1 MVESVSFRVYNALNL
16 RSVTRTIFRNT
27 MKFKLK
33 DAVNPVKEN
42 QINNQRQIIS
52 VAVALPVHDTFS
64 YSVPMHLAPQAC
76 PGKRVLVPFG
86 RRTVTG
92 YLVGP
97 AQEPT
102 NKIDSM
108 EIKHIL
114 DVLDDTPLFPETMI
128 PFFKWIAAYYMHPLG
143 QVIHTALP
151 AGLNLTDIAIL
162 TIGEAGVAASA
173 SSPLSPLEGMILSVL
188 AKRPAAIKQLQ
199 KEIGQPVS
207 WALIHQMRQRGWIQ
221 VDRQIKSRQIRP
233 KTVRWVTVKET
244 TPALGRLSVQRKII
258 QSALVTEGD
267 LTIPELKARIP
278 TAPALVRAMQK
289 AGQVSVYEK
298 TVYRDPFGDPITPD
312 TPPRLTAEQAEAVN
326 AMAPLLGQGFKTVL
340 LAGVTGSGKTEVYLR
355 LTQAAMD
362 KGLRVLVLVPEIALI
377 SQTERRFRARFG
389 ETVAVLHSGLSQGER
404 YDQWLR
410 IANADATIA
419 IGARSCIFAPF
430 GNVGLIIV
438 DEEHDASYKQEGG
451 LSYNARDLAVVRAR
465 HHNALAILG
474 SATPSVQSWY
484 NVGVG
489 KYETA
494 GLTRR
499 VNRQPLP
506 AIQTV
511 DLAHSRDDRGIRRY
525 ITAPLQQEIQK
536 TLDDGNQA
544 LIFLNRRGFAAF
556 PICGQCGQPIRCKNC
571 DISLTLHKRANAF
584 RCHYCGFSKAAVS
597 TCPSCRSEKIRLL
610 GVGTEKIQ
618 EAMTQLFPEAR
629 VARMDRDTMTR
640 KGSIVNLLKDLK
652 HRRIDILVGTQMVA
666 KGHDFPGITLVG
678 VVCADLTLNFPDF
691 RAGERTFQLLA
702 QVAGRAG
709 RGDQPGRVILQTYNP
724 DHFSI
729 LAAKK
734 QDFKAFFDQEIGFRK
749 ALGYPPFSRMI
760 AVRISSKN
768 PQQAAAHAKAL
779 GENCRKLLTADGPF
793 HPQVQVMGPIEAPL
807 SRIAKHHR
815 WQIIVKS
822 PDTTMLHRFAYEL
835 ILDRRATPAARQIKV
850 SVDVDPFFLM

>member
-1 MVESVSFRVYNALNL
+1 M
-16 RSVTRTIFRNT
+16 T
-27 MKFKLK
+27 
-33 DAVNPVKEN
+33 PVKEN
-42 QINNQRQIIS
+42 QRSHHRHIVS
-52 VAVALPVHDTFS
+52 VAVALPVHDTFC
-64 YSVPMHLAPQAC
+64 YSIPAHLAPQAC

-102 NKIDSM
+102 DKIDPM

-128 PFFKWIAAYYMHPLG
+128 PFFQWIAAYYMHPLG

-151 AGLNLTDIAIL
+151 AGLNLADIAVL
-162 TIGEAGVAASA
+162 TIGEAGAEAVAT
-173 SSPLSPLEGMILSVL
+173 PHPSPLEKIVLSAL
-188 AKRPAAIKQLQ
+188 AKRPAGIKQLQ

-221 VDRQIKSRQIRP
+221 VDRQIKARQIRP
-233 KTVRWVTVKET
+233 KTVRWVTVKQT
-244 TPALGRLSVQRKII
+244 APASERFSVQRKII
-258 QSALVTEGD
+258 RNLLETEGD
-267 LTIPELKARIP
+267 LSVPELKTRVP

-289 AGQVSVYEK
+289 AGQVTVYEK
-298 TVYRDPFGDPITPD
+298 TVYRDPFGDPIEPD
-312 TPPRLTAEQAEAVN
+312 IPPRLTAEQAEAVST
-326 AMAPLLGQGFKTVL
+326 MAPLLGQGFKTVL

-355 LTQAAMD
+355 LTQAALD

-377 SQTERRFRARFG
+377 SQIERRYRARFG
-389 ETVAVLHSGLSQGER
+389 ETVAILHSGLSQGER

-430 GNVGLIIV
+430 GDVGLIIV

-484 NVGVG
+484 NVSVG

-494 GLTRR
+494 RLTRR
-499 VNRQPLP
+499 INRQPLP
-506 AIQTV
+506 AIQIV
-511 DLAHSRDDRGIRRY
+511 DLSQSRDDRGIRRY
-525 ITAPLQQEIQK
+525 ITEPLQQEIKK

-544 LIFLNRRGFAAF
+544 LIFLNRRGFSAF
-556 PICGQCGQPIRCKNC
+556 AICGHCGQPLRCKNC

-597 TCPSCRSEKIRLL
+597 TCPSCGSDKIRLL

-618 EAMTQLFPEAR
+618 EAMTHLFPGAR
-629 VARMDRDTMTR
+629 VARMDRDTTTR

-729 LAAKK
+729 LAAKD

-760 AVRISSKN
+760 AVRISGKDSK
-768 PQQAAAHAKAL
+768 QAAAHARAL
-779 GENCRKLLTADGPF
+779 GENCRKLLAADGPYCGRI
-793 HPQVQVMGPIEAPL
+793 QVMGPIEAPL

-815 WQIIVKS
+815 WQILVKS
-822 PDTTMLHRFAYEL
+822 PHTAMLHRFAYEL
-835 ILDRRATPAARQIKV
+835 ILDHRAAPAGRQVKV
-850 SVDVDPFFLM
+850 TVDVDPFFLM

>member
-1 MVESVSFRVYNALNL
+1 M
-16 RSVTRTIFRNT
+16 I
-27 MKFKLK
+27 
-33 DAVNPVKEN
+33 PVKEN
-42 QINNQRQIIS
+42 QIIHHRHIVS
-52 VAVALPVHDTFS
+52 VAVALPVHDAFS
-64 YSVPMHLAPQAC
+64 YSVPAHLAPLAC

-86 RRTVTG
+86 RRRVTG

-97 AQEPT
+97 AVEPT
-102 NKIDSM
+102 DKIDPM

-162 TIGEAGVAASA
+162 TIGEAGVVAAAS
-173 SSPLSPLEGMILSVL
+173 PHPSPLEKIVLSAL
-188 AKRPAAIKQLQ
+188 AKRPAGIKQLQ
-199 KEIGQPVS
+199 KVIDQPVS

-221 VDRQIKSRQIRP
+221 VDRQIKARQIRP

-244 TPALGRLSVQRKII
+244 TPASDRLSVQRKII
-258 QSALVTEGD
+258 RNALETEGD
-267 LTIPELKARIP
+267 LSVPELKTRVP
-278 TAPALVRAMQK
+278 TAAALVRAMQK
-289 AGQVSVYEK
+289 AGQVAVYEK
-298 TVYRDPFGDPITPD
+298 TVYRDPFGDPIEPD
-312 TPPRLTAEQAEAVN
+312 IPPRLTEEQVEAVSV
-326 AMAPLLGQGFKTVL
+326 MAPLLGQGFKTVL

-355 LTQAAMD
+355 LTQAALD
-362 KGLRVLVLVPEIALI
+362 KGLGVLVLVPEIALI

-410 IANADATIA
+410 IAKADATIA

-430 GNVGLIIV
+430 GDVGLIIV

-484 NVGVG
+484 NVSVG

-494 GLTRR
+494 SLTRR

-506 AIQTV
+506 TIQTV
-511 DLAHSRDDRGIRRY
+511 DLARSRDDRGIRRY

-556 PICGQCGQPIRCKNC
+556 PICGHCGQPLRCKNC

-597 TCPSCRSEKIRLL
+597 TCPSCGSERIRLL

-640 KGSIVNLLKDLK
+640 KGSIVKLLKDLK

-724 DHFSI
+724 EHFSI
-729 LAAKK
+729 LAAKE
-734 QDFKAFFDQEIGFRK
+734 QDFKAFFNQEIGFRK
-749 ALGYPPFSRMI
+749 ALGYPPYTRMI
-760 AVRISSKN
+760 AVRISGKD
-768 PQQAAAHAKAL
+768 PQQAAAHARAL
-779 GENCRKLLTADGPF
+779 GEHCREILAVDGPF
-793 HPQVQVMGPIEAPL
+793 HGRIQVMGPIEAPL
-807 SRIAKHHR
+807 SRIANHHR
-815 WQIIVKS
+815 WQILVKS
-822 PDTTMLHRFAYEL
+822 PDTAKLHGFAHEL
-835 ILDRRATPAARQIKV
+835 ILGRQATSAGRQIKV
-850 SVDVDPFFLM
+850 TVDVDPFFLM

>member
-1 MVESVSFRVYNALNL
+1 M
-16 RSVTRTIFRNT
+16 
-27 MKFKLK
+27 
-33 DAVNPVKEN
+33 PVKEN
-42 QINNQRQIIS
+42 QLSHHRHIVS
-52 VAVALPVHDTFS
+52 VAVALPVHDTFC
-64 YSVPMHLAPQAC
+64 YSIPEPLAPHAC

-97 AQEPT
+97 AEEPT
-102 NKIDSM
+102 DKIDPM

-128 PFFKWIAAYYMHPLG
+128 PFFQWIAAYYMHPLG

-151 AGLNLTDIAIL
+151 AGLNLADIAVL
-162 TIGEAGVAASA
+162 TIGGAGAEAVAT
-173 SSPLSPLEGMILSVL
+173 PHPSPLEKIVLSAL
-188 AKRPAAIKQLQ
+188 AKRPAGIKQLQ

-207 WALIHQMRQRGWIQ
+207 WALIHQLRQRGWIQ
-221 VDRQIKSRQIRP
+221 VDRQIKARQIRP
-233 KTVRWVTVKET
+233 KTVRWVTVKQT
-244 TPALGRLSVQRKII
+244 APASERFSVQRKII
-258 QSALVTEGD
+258 RNLLETKGD
-267 LTIPELKARIP
+267 LSVPELKTRVP

-289 AGQVSVYEK
+289 AGQVTVYEK
-298 TVYRDPFGDPITPD
+298 TVYRDPFGDPIEPD
-312 TPPRLTAEQAEAVN
+312 IPPRLTAEQAEAVS

-355 LTQAAMD
+355 LTQAALD

-377 SQTERRFRARFG
+377 SQIERRYRARFG
-389 ETVAVLHSGLSQGER
+389 ETVAILHSGLSQGER
-404 YDQWLR
+404 YDQWIR

-430 GNVGLIIV
+430 GDVGLIIV

-465 HHNALAILG
+465 HHNALTILG

-484 NVGVG
+484 NVSVG
-489 KYETA
+489 KYATA
-494 GLTRR
+494 RLTRR
-499 VNRQPLP
+499 INRQPLP
-506 AIQTV
+506 AIQIV
-511 DLAHSRDDRGIRRY
+511 DLSQSRDDRGIRRY
-525 ITAPLQQEIQK
+525 ITAPLQQAIKK

-544 LIFLNRRGFAAF
+544 LIFLNRRGFSAF
-556 PICGQCGQPIRCKNC
+556 VICGHCGQPLRCKNC

-597 TCPSCRSEKIRLL
+597 TCPSCGSDKIRLL

-618 EAMTQLFPEAR
+618 EAMTHLFPEAR

-709 RGDQPGRVILQTYNP
+709 RGDRPGRVILQTYNP
-724 DHFSI
+724 NHFSI
-729 LAAKK
+729 LAAKD

-760 AVRISSKN
+760 AVRISGKDSK
-768 PQQAAAHAKAL
+768 QAAAHARAL
-779 GENCRKLLTADGPF
+779 GENCRKLLTADGPYCGRI
-793 HPQVQVMGPIEAPL
+793 QVMGPIEAPL

-815 WQIIVKS
+815 WQILVKS
-822 PDTTMLHRFAYEL
+822 QHTAMLHRFAYEL
-835 ILDRRATPAARQIKV
+835 ILDHRAAPAGRQVKV
-850 SVDVDPFFLM
+850 TVDVDPFFLM

>member
-1 MVESVSFRVYNALNL
+1 MVESVSFWVYNALNL
-16 RSVTRTIFRNT
+16 QFAMGKSVRKT
-27 MKFKLK
+27 LK
-33 DAVNPVKEN
+33 SIPKNSVRPVKAN
-42 QINNQRQIIS
+42 QLTNHRHIVS
-52 VAVALPVHDTFS
+52 VAVALPVHDTFH
-64 YSVPMHLAPQAC
+64 YSVPAHLASQAC
-76 PGKRVLVPFG
+76 PGKRALVPFG

-97 AQEPT
+97 AGEPT
-102 NKIDSM
+102 DKIDAM

-114 DVLDDTPLFPETMI
+114 DVLDDAPLFPETML

-151 AGLNLTDIAIL
+151 GGLNLADIAIL
-162 TIGEAGVAASA
+162 TIGKAGVAAAA
-173 SSPLSPLEGMILSVL
+173 SSPLSPLEGMILSAL
-188 AKRPAAIKQLQ
+188 AERPASIKQLQ
-199 KEIGQPVS
+199 KLIGQPVS
-207 WALIHQMRQRGWIQ
+207 WALIHQMRQREWLQ
-221 VDRQIKSRQIRP
+221 VDRQIKARQIRP
-233 KTVRWVTVKET
+233 KTIRWVTIKQTV
-244 TPALGRLSVQRKII
+244 PPSDRLSVQRQII
-258 QSALVTEGD
+258 RNALEAEGD
-267 LTIPELKARIP
+267 LTIPELKNRIP
-278 TAPALVRAMQK
+278 TAASLVRAMQK
-289 AGQVSVYEK
+289 AGQVAIYEK
-298 TVYRDPFGDPITPD
+298 TVYRDPFGDPIEPD
-312 TPPRLTAEQAEAVN
+312 IPPRLTAEQAEAVA
-326 AMAPLLGQGFKTVL
+326 AMAPQLGQGFKTVL

-355 LTQAAMD
+355 LTQAALD

-389 ETVAVLHSGLSQGER
+389 ETVAVLHSSLSQGER

-430 GNVGLIIV
+430 GDVGLIIV
-438 DEEHDASYKQEGG
+438 DEEHDTSYKQEGG

-484 NVGVG
+484 NVSVG

-511 DLAHSRDDRGIRRY
+511 DLAQSRDDRGIRRY

-544 LIFLNRRGFAAF
+544 LIFLNRRGFSAF

-571 DISLTLHKRANAF
+571 DISLTLHKRVNAF

-597 TCPSCRSEKIRLL
+597 TCPSCGSEKIRLL

-618 EAMTQLFPEAR
+618 EAMSQLFPAAR

-724 DHFSI
+724 GHFSI
-729 LAAKK
+729 LAAKN
-734 QDFKAFFDQEIGFRK
+734 QDFKAFFNQEIAFRK
-749 ALGYPPFSRMI
+749 TLGYPPFSRMI
-760 AVRISSKN
+760 AVRISGKASK
-768 PQQAAAHAKAL
+768 QAAAHARAL
-779 GENCRKLLTADGPF
+779 GETCRKLLAADGPY
-793 HPQVQVMGPIEAPL
+793 HPQVQVMGPLEAPL
-807 SRIAKHHR
+807 PRIANHHR
-815 WQIIVKS
+815 WQILVKS
-822 PDTTMLHRFAYEL
+822 PDTTLLHRFAYEL
-835 ILDRRATPAARQIKV
+835 ILDHRAAPVGRQVRV

>member
-1 MVESVSFRVYNALNL
+1 
-16 RSVTRTIFRNT
+16 

-33 DAVNPVKEN
+33 DAVSPVKQN
-42 QINNQRQIIS
+42 QIGHHRQIVS
-52 VAVALPVHDTFS
+52 VAVALPVYDIFS
-64 YSVPMHLAPQAC
+64 YSIPAHLAPHAC
-76 PGKRVLVPFG
+76 PGKRALVPFG

-92 YLVGP
+92 YLIGAAREP
-97 AQEPT
+97 ASR
-102 NKIDSM
+102 IDPL

-114 DVLDDTPLFPETMI
+114 DVLDDTPLFPATMI

-143 QVIHTALP
+143 QVINTALP
-151 AGLNLTDIAIL
+151 SGLNLADIAVL
-162 TIGEAGVAASA
+162 TLGEAGVQALA
-173 SSPLSPLEGMILSVL
+173 SSPLSPLEGIILSTL
-188 AKRPAAIKQLQ
+188 AKRPAGIKQLQ

-207 WALIHQMRQRGWIQ
+207 WALVHKMRQRGWIQ
-221 VDRQIKSRQIRP
+221 MDRQVKARQVQP
-233 KTVRWVTVKET
+233 KTIRWVTVNNIA
-244 TPALGRLSVQRKII
+244 PVSAGLSLQRQNIRH
-258 QSALVTEGD
+258 LLETEGD
-267 LTIPELKARIP
+267 LSIPVLRSRIP
-278 TAPALVRAMQK
+278 TAPTLIRAMQK
-289 AGQVSVYEK
+289 AGQVAVYEK
-298 TVYRDPFGDPITPD
+298 TVYRDPFGDAIEPD
-312 TPPRLTAEQAEAVN
+312 TPPSLTAEQAEAVST
-326 AMAPLLGQGFKTVL
+326 MAPMLGNGFKTVL
-340 LAGVTGSGKTEVYLR
+340 LAGVTGSGKTEIYLR
-355 LTQAAMD
+355 LTQAALD

-410 IANADATIA
+410 IAKADATIA

-430 GNVGLIIV
+430 GDVGLIIV
-438 DEEHDASYKQEGG
+438 DEEHDTSYKQEGG

-484 NVGVG
+484 NVTVG

-511 DLAHSRDDRGIRRY
+511 DLSRSRDDRGIRRY
-525 ITAPLQQEIQK
+525 ITAPLQQAIRE

-544 LIFLNRRGFAAF
+544 LIFLNRRGFSAF
-556 PICGQCGQPIRCKNC
+556 PICGHCGQPIRCKNC

-584 RCHYCGFSKAAVS
+584 RCHYCGFSKAAAS
-597 TCPSCRSEKIRLL
+597 TCPSCGSDKIRLL

-618 EAMTQLFPEAR
+618 EAMNQLFPEAR
-629 VARMDRDTMTR
+629 VARMDRDTMAR
-640 KGSIVNLLKDLK
+640 KGSIVTLLKDLK

-724 DHFSI
+724 KHFSI
-729 LAAKK
+729 LAARD
-734 QDFKAFFDQEIGFRK
+734 QDFKAFFNHEIGFRK
-749 ALGYPPFSRMI
+749 ALGYPPYTRMI
-760 AVRISSKN
+760 AVRISGKDT
-768 PQQAAAHAKAL
+768 QQTAAHARAL
-779 GENCRKLLTADGPF
+779 GENCREMLAAGTSF
-793 HPQVQVMGPIEAPL
+793 HEPIQVMGPIEAPL
-807 SRIAKHHR
+807 SRIANHHR
-815 WQIIVKS
+815 WQILLKS
-822 PDTTMLHRFAYEL
+822 PDTAKLHRFANEL
-835 ILDRRATPAARQIKV
+835 ILGHHSASAGSGVKV
-850 SVDVDPFFLM
+850 TVDVDPFFLM

>member
-1 MVESVSFRVYNALNL
+1 MRRIGSLPLGQFSQQMKSILKNAVS
-16 RSVTRTIFRNT
+16 
-27 MKFKLK
+27 
-33 DAVNPVKEN
+33 PVKEE
-42 QINNQRQIIS
+42 QILHHRHIVS

-64 YSVPMHLAPQAC
+64 YSIPAHLAPHAS

-92 YLVGP
+92 YLIGP
-97 AQEPT
+97 AGEP
-102 NKIDSM
+102 NKTDPL

-114 DVLDDTPLFPETMI
+114 DVLDDAPLFPVTMI

-143 QVIHTALP
+143 QVINTALP
-151 AGLNLTDIAIL
+151 AGLNLSDIAIL
-162 TIGEAGVAASA
+162 TVGEAGIQAAA
-173 SSPLSPLEGMILSVL
+173 SSPLAPLEKIILSAL
-188 AKRPAAIKQLQ
+188 AKRPASIKQLQ
-199 KEIGQPVS
+199 KEIGQPVA
-207 WALIHQMRQRGWIQ
+207 WALIHQMRQRGWIR
-221 VDRQIKSRQIRP
+221 VDRRIKARQIRP

-244 TPALGRLSVQRKII
+244 TVTSNRLSAQRTSIR
-258 QSALVTEGD
+258 QLLETEGD
-267 LTIPELKARIP
+267 LSITDLKTRIP
-278 TAPALVRAMQK
+278 TAPALIRAMQK
-289 AGQVSVYEK
+289 AGQVAVYQK
-298 TVYRDPFGDPITPD
+298 AIYRDPFGDPIEPD
-312 TPPRLTAEQAEAVN
+312 TPPRLTTEQAEAVS
-326 AMAPLLGQGFKTVL
+326 AMVPLLGKGFQTVL
-340 LAGVTGSGKTEVYLR
+340 LAGITGSGKTEVYLR
-355 LTQAAMD
+355 LAQAALD

-389 ETVAVLHSGLSQGER
+389 KTVAVLHSGLSRGER

-410 IANADATIA
+410 IAKAAATIA

-430 GNVGLIIV
+430 DHIGLIIV
-438 DEEHDASYKQEGG
+438 DEEHDTSYKQEGG
-451 LSYNARDLAVVRAR
+451 LNYNARDLAVVRAR
-465 HHNALAILG
+465 HDNALAILG

-484 NVGVG
+484 NVTVG

-494 GLTRR
+494 GLSRR

-511 DLAHSRDDRGIRRY
+511 DLSQSRDDRGIRRY
-525 ITAPLQQEIQK
+525 ITKPLQQEIQK

-544 LIFLNRRGFAAF
+544 LIFLNRRGFSAF
-556 PICGQCGQPIRCKNC
+556 PICGHCGQPIRCKNC

-584 RCHYCGFSKAAVS
+584 RCHYCGFSKAAGS
-597 TCPSCRSEKIRLL
+597 TCPSCGSGKLRLL

-640 KGSIVNLLKDLK
+640 KGAIVSLLKDLK

-729 LAAKK
+729 RAAKA
-734 QDFKAFFDQEIGFRK
+734 QDFKAFFNQEIGFRK
-749 ALGYPPFSRMI
+749 ALGYPPYTRMI
-760 AVRISSKN
+760 AVRISGKGSATDCRTCPGIGRELPGN
-768 PQQAAAHAKAL
+768 AGGRWSVSRADSSHGPHRSTAVAHCQPPPL
-779 GENCRKLLTADGPF
+779 ADPG
-793 HPQVQVMGPIEAPL
+793 
-807 SRIAKHHR
+807 
-815 WQIIVKS
+815 
-822 PDTTMLHRFAYEL
+822 
-835 ILDRRATPAARQIKV
+835 
-850 SVDVDPFFLM
+850 